1 MDSLEYEVLSYL
13 DAGRSMFR
21 PRVLSRE
28 TQEAFVEVLGLLLRL
43 RRVGHVEF
51 ADNRISR
58 TQGTYLALGPVDLTP
73 AGRAALAQDWRR
85 AQRSGRS
92 YDRSGGWINGGC
104 FGTPSSGPPHTLG
117 RDGGLG

>member
-21 PRVLSRE
+21 PRVLSR
-28 TQEAFVEVLGLLLRL
+28 QAQQAFVEVLGLLLRL
-43 RRVGHVEF
+43 RRAGQVDF

-58 TQGTYLALGPVDLTP
+58 TQQGTYLAVGPVDLTA
-73 AGRAALAQDWRR
+73 AGQAALAQDRRR

-92 YDRSGGWINGGC
+92 YDRLWR
-104 FGTPSSGPPHTLG
+104 L
-117 RDGGLG
+117 D